1 MLTKQLMS
9 VNKNSFELSIL
20 HVCLEADDKKISH
33 SVPRTSQTICA
44 RLDAESYNLQ
54 LECPNY

>member
-20 HVCLEADDKKISH
+20 HFCLEADDKKISH

-44 RLDAESYNLQ
+44 RLDAES
-54 LECPNY
+54 